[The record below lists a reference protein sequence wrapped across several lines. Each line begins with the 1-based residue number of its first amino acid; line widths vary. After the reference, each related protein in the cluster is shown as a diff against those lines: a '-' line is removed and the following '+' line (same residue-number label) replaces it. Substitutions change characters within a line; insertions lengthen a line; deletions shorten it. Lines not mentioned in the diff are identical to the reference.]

1 MSGTGSL
8 ALNATLPSPL
18 DENRLEYRIRLTA
31 DLLPEMEELLIPGPL
46 QEEIKIQVRRNV
58 ILFNAIQ
65 ELLPHCNRSCNFV
78 MIFFFLT
85 ADLSQIRKRIWGK
98 NKSEHKLP
106 VLRS

>member
-78 MIFFFLT
+78 MIFFSYCRSIANT
-85 ADLSQIRKRIWGK
+85 EKNMGKKQIRT
-98 NKSEHKLP
+98 
-106 VLRS
+106 